1 MPPPLRYPSLHPPPL
16 IQSHKPRY
24 IVLFTLIATLLFA
37 QTALTACPEPSSQ
50 TDGATEQ
57 TEQTEGGLEKTE
69 PSAEKTEIPEEAGNP
84 EESATPEKEVVVEE
98 AGNPEEPTVET
109 QLEKEPDGDPNAV
122 VISALEGT
130 GTIKPINYDA
140 FESKPSDAQEAD
152 HRYTDTWVLTG
163 QNLDRIDKIVLVQE
177 DNNTEVTEFQISK
190 KESNSMTLTF
200 PKKYLLAGYFFLVAY
215 AGQTEVVRAKTLVV
229 QGEGFDQATLNDV
242 KALIN
247 KVKVSGDNLEITAE
261 SIKVTPVLANGKV
274 TLDLSASAVIKAGNN
289 SIDFTGETITVTTKS
304 FAVKADKVNTTS
316 KTFSLDTETFEAKGT
331 NGTSLKLDDTA
342 HNITLSAKQK
352 NSTTNTA
359 TFSLDGGD
367 ANMTNTV
374 LPSATFNRMNVHIE
388 NGDGKTD
395 SMNKLGNLIIGY
407 NAPRSN
413 PPTGYNRDGSHY
425 LVIGDNHGYTSYG
438 GIVVGYQHLV
448 TAQYASVS
456 GGEGNSAT
464 AQYASVSGGEGNSAT
479 AQYASISGGSGNT
492 ASAPYASVSGG
503 QGNQAVSD
511 YASVSGGKSGTAG
524 VSNNKS
530 GTSHAY
536 VCGGNGKNA
545 ITQHSIACD
554 GP

>member
-16 IQSHKPRY
+16 ILPHQPRY
-24 IVLFTLIATLLFA
+24 IVLFTLIATLLLA
-37 QTALTACPEPSSQ
+37 QTALTACPEPSPQ

-331 NGTSLKLDDTA
+331 NGTSLKLDDTT

-388 NGDGKTD
+388 SGSGTTNGAING
-395 SMNKLGNLIIGY
+395 LGNVIIGY
-407 NAPRSN
+407 NEVRTNIPANS
-413 PPTGYNRDGSHY
+413 GYTRTGSHN
-425 LVIGDNHGYTSYG
+425 LVLGSQNAYG
-438 GIVVGYQHLV
+438 SFGGLVAGYQNIIL
-448 TAQYASVS
+448 
-456 GGEGNSAT
+456 G
-464 AQYASVSGGEGNSAT
+464 
-479 AQYASISGGSGNT
+479 
-492 ASAPYASVSGG
+492 
-503 QGNQAVSD
+503 D
-511 YASVSGGKSGTAG
+511 YASVTGGQNNKAYANYSAVSGGTGNTAG
-524 VSNNKS
+524 DVSDKAKHIYS
-530 GTSHAY
+530 Y
-536 VCGGNGKNA
+536 VCGGNGDTSVTANGVSC
-545 ITQHSIACD
+545 TQVR
-554 GP
+554 

>member
-24 IVLFTLIATLLFA
+24 IVLFTLIATLFFA

-57 TEQTEGGLEKTE
+57 TEPSLEKVE
-69 PSAEKTEIPEEAGNP
+69 VPEEATNP
-84 EESATPEKEVVVEE
+84 EESVQPEEGGPIEQEPTKENGPEPELERKPDTVEPYISGLNGTGKQEEVNAAGAPFKPNGLPSMPTKTSPNRIQDAIVITGGNLDQIERWELQPKDGRNQKQTWENQQIMRDSDMKHTLSLTARNLVAGAFLLVGFTANTQQAVSADVFILQGEKGDKGEIGDNKLTDTE
-98 AGNPEEPTVET
+98 AG
-109 QLEKEPDGDPNAV
+109 
-122 VISALEGT
+122 AL
-130 GTIKPINYDA
+130 
-140 FESKPSDAQEAD
+140 
-152 HRYTDTWVLTG
+152 
-163 QNLDRIDKIVLVQE
+163 
-177 DNNTEVTEFQISK
+177 
-190 KESNSMTLTF
+190 
-200 PKKYLLAGYFFLVAY
+200 
-215 AGQTEVVRAKTLVV
+215 
-229 QGEGFDQATLNDV
+229 
-242 KALIN
+242 KALLTKLKAN
-247 KVKVSGDNLEITAE
+247 ANDLEITAD
-261 SIKVTPVLANGKV
+261 SIKVAPATANGKV

-289 SIDFTGETITVTTKS
+289 TLDFTGDTITVTTK
-304 FAVKADKVNTTS
+304 
-316 KTFSLDTETFEAKGT
+316 TFEAKGT
-331 NGTSLKLDDTA
+331 NGTSIKLDDTA